1 MIKTKRKD
9 SRIKIPLPE
18 NLFRMRILLPVLIL
32 TGLGLSS
39 CEDLLTDLDGGDPR
53 DKLIDTWRVEET
65 GGSKKSAM
73 EVYWVEIFKHP
84 NDSSRVMIFNF
95 YNVDADAEAVLSG
108 NSLSLPRQDL
118 DGGFTI
124 SGSGQIQGSKA
135 NEIIWTYSVDD
146 GSGVA
151 ENITEVY
158 TRLTF

>member
-1 MIKTKRKD
+1 MNI
-9 SRIKIPLPE
+9 L
-18 NLFRMRILLPVLIL
+18 MRIFLLIIL
-32 TGLGLSS
+32 LMGIGLTS
-39 CEDLLTDLDGGDPR
+39 CEDLLSDLDGGDPR
-53 DKLIDTWRVEET
+53 DKLIDTWKVEET
-65 GGSKKSAM
+65 IGSKKSAS

-84 NDSSRVMIFNF
+84 DDSTRVVIFNF

-108 NSLSLPRQDL
+108 NSLTLPLQDI

-124 SGSGQIQGSKA
+124 SAIGQIQGSKA

-151 ENITEVY
+151 ESVKEVY